1 MSLNKIFT
9 IVLGITLVALLYVYQ
24 QSKIIQLAYQE
35 QERLAFLENV
45 INKNNNLK
53 FNIDRQMSLVSI
65 VDLWQDGNFEWPH
78 QKQLVSL
85 STIKQ
90 GLKETKQIKEKETIF
105 TRIFGLKSQAE
116 ATPVKPR

>member
-9 IVLGITLVALLYVYQ
+9 IVLGITLLALLYVYQ

-35 QERLAFLENV
+35 QERLAFLENL

-85 STIKQ
+85 STIEQ
-90 GLKETKQIKEKETIF
+90 GLKASKQLKEKETIF

>member
-85 STIKQ
+85 STIEQ
-90 GLKETKQIKEKETIF
+90 GLKASKQLKEKETIF